1 MFCLTYDIWNEI
13 VDDVVGAHVDL
24 FEAMH
29 HASEQLQLSKPLID
43 DLKSKGMKEIETGS
57 QSFLLKIDF
66 FEDKIE
72 GFKISLMAAE
82 DIEDF
87 EKIKAEIAS
96 DHGVCIEEIEGF
108 ELEHGL
114 VMDEDIFEEMR
125 ESYGVDVEIDE
136 DKLLFELVIFDSQD
150 LDDSRKIN
158 GAWGGNAQ
166 AN

>member
-82 DIEDF
+82 DIDTPLPKSPIRYSF
-87 EKIKAEIAS
+87 
-96 DHGVCIEEIEGF
+96 
-108 ELEHGL
+108 L
-114 VMDEDIFEEMR
+114 
-125 ESYGVDVEIDE
+125 
-136 DKLLFELVIFDSQD
+136 
-150 LDDSRKIN
+150 IN
-158 GAWGGNAQ
+158 I
-166 AN
+166 